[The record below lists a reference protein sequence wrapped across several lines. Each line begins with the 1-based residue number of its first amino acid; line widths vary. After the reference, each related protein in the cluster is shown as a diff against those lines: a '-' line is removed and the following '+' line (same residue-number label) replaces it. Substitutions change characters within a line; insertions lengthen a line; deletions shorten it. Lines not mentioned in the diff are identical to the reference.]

1 MAEEDVVYSK
11 LNGEFLAN
19 MEDVLEVYQSDPLPG
34 VRRICM
40 DERSCQLTG
49 EVYSPIPMK
58 PGSAK
63 KLDNEYKREGTC
75 AAFLAYDIDS
85 GERFVWLN
93 RTRTKKDYA
102 TFMNWISRKKRYQ
115 QAEKIIVVQDNLN
128 THTYGSFYEHLPTE
142 RASELRKKF
151 EFHYTPKHGSC
162 LNMAEIE
169 FAVLS
174 RQCLNRRIA
183 GIEEMDKEIQAWQFK
198 RNRNK
203 VKISW
208 SFTVDE
214 ARKTMQRHY
223 VFD

>member
-1 MAEEDVVYSK
+1 MWCIGK
-11 LNGEFLAN
+11 INGEFLAN
-19 MEDVLEVYQSDPLPG
+19 MEDVLEVYQSEPLPG

-40 DERSCQLTG
+40 DERPCQLIG
-49 EVYSPIPMK
+49 EVYSPLPMK

-75 AAFLAYDIDS
+75 VAFLAYDIDS

-102 TFMNWISRKKRYQ
+102 TFMDWISRKKQYH

-128 THTYGSFYEHLPTE
+128 THTYGAFYEHLPTA

-151 EFHYTPKHGSC
+151 EFHFTPKHGSW

-169 FAVLS
+169 FSALS
-174 RQCLNRRIA
+174 RQCLNRRIP
-183 GIEEMDKEIQAWQFK
+183 GIKEMD
-198 RNRNK
+198 RNPSLAVPEESK
-203 VKISW
+203 
-208 SFTVDE
+208 
-214 ARKTMQRHY
+214 
-223 VFD
+223 